1 MANHASAEKATR
13 QAERRRLVNRR
24 NATRLRTEVKRL
36 RRVLASGNAA
46 EAEALLRPTL
56 AVIDHSVTRGALH
69 RNAAA
74 RHKSRLT
81 RHVRRLA
88 AAKS

>member
-1 MANHASAEKATR
+1 MANHPSAEKATR

-24 NATRLRTEVKRL
+24 NATRLRTELKRL
-36 RRVLASGNAA
+36 RKAITSGNAA
-46 EAEALLRPTL
+46 EAGALLRPTL
-56 AVIDHSVTRGALH
+56 SVIDHSVTHGALH

-81 RHVRRLA
+81 RHVNKLTARPA
-88 AAKS
+88 